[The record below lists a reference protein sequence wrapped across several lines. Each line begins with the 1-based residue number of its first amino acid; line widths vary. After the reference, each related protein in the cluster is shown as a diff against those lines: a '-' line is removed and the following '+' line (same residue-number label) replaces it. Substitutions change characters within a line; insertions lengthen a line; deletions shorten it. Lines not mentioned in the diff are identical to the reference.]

1 MRYMAR
7 ARKYLEVIIM
17 QCIQTSTNSNDL
29 TSFGP
34 ELTFLLQYLNPK
46 TYQTKHMIDPYHVI
60 DIPDKILS
68 SFGQSIL
75 KTTLCQFNLR
85 PSFILCVQ
93 EIIKLEER
101 STKDVT
107 RIKAMKLWLTT
118 MTRLT
123 LFPIEHAEA
132 TSDALDTATAA
143 HFLWT
148 NTLAVPYIT
157 CLISTMMV
165 DRLRPWALNTMPLLL
180 KQMDFIS
187 IDLSGNG
194 TLFLLANLI
203 ELLKSDQ
210 VVELTTSLIVYIEP
224 YFSDKQ
230 TPSYPHY
237 HPIFKWSKATWG
249 NTIPSITFDKVM
261 KQIEFIWSRSFMD
274 QVFAD
279 IITFEQTSSTAKKLF
294 KSSGGDIALFSI
306 QVESIFSLYIQLT
319 NLFKAHRKVIFYRI
333 AFTSKLMPQ
342 LWKLMNQFGPKGNM
356 IIYLEAAKQ
365 KDINKE
371 PLVQVL
377 KVFCESCSIVF
388 LTLDDVDIFT
398 HQKPFSPNDLIQ
410 ISSFLNNFY
419 FSLIKQQTDIPTE
432 IPPAA
437 DSFKSARRLLLQ
449 IYDLDLH
456 HPFCPPNHWLLIS
469 MSKGMK
475 SFFSSLFSES
485 ANSKSSTSSA
495 SLFLSSLRQG
505 DPVPLRILQ
514 LMPHTVS
521 FDMRLKIFRDWIA
534 LDKSIIITQNNGK
547 IVTVRRGQVLED
559 GFYALSGLSPSAW
572 KGTIRV
578 SFVNE
583 LGVGEI
589 GIDQGGPFKD
599 FITMLIAEAFEPN
612 FGLFSSTKLNS
623 FYPSAISSVHGRNY
637 IQIFEFI
644 GKVIGK
650 ALYEGILLDVKFA
663 GFLLARLLGRNVF
676 LEELKELDAEVWK
689 NLTFIKH
696 YEGDVEELGLT
707 FEADENVFGKI
718 ESHELKYK
726 GSNTAVTNS
735 NKIEYVYLMA
745 DYKLNQRAKE
755 QTKAFIHGFRTVI
768 SESWIKLFSP
778 PELQRVLSGEDTDFD
793 ISDLRKHTK
802 YQDGYF
808 DLHYVIRLLWQIV
821 GEFSSAEKRA
831 FLKFTTGCPKPPLGG
846 FQYLQPPFTIRMVS
860 TDTTET
866 TKSINSFF
874 SSSINRSGRLPSSST
889 W

>member
-1 MRYMAR
+1 MEREKRENERKEKEELTKRVAAAKVIQRWWKRRERNKQCRTESWQWWEAQRKAKFDIIDFLQFLGFYCFLTGKTPDSNRLKIVVKYLTTNKFGKNNIPYFTLLIDMRYMAR

-85 PSFILCVQ
+85 SSFILCVQ

-132 TSDALDTATAA
+132 TSDALDTVTAA

-180 KQMDFIS
+180 KQMDLIS

-194 TLFLLANLI
+194 ALFLLANLI

-210 VVELTTSLIVYIEP
+210 LVELTTSLIVYIEP
-224 YFSDKQ
+224 YFSDRQ

-249 NTIPSITFDKVM
+249 NTIPSIVFDKVM

-279 IITFEQTSSTAKKLF
+279 IITFEQTSSTTKKLF

-388 LTLDDVDIFT
+388 L
-398 HQKPFSPNDLIQ
+398 
-410 ISSFLNNFY
+410 
-419 FSLIKQQTDIPTE
+419 
-432 IPPAA
+432 
-437 DSFKSARRLLLQ
+437 
-449 IYDLDLH
+449 
-456 HPFCPPNHWLLIS
+456 
-469 MSKGMK
+469 
-475 SFFSSLFSES
+475 
-485 ANSKSSTSSA
+485 
-495 SLFLSSLRQG
+495 
-505 DPVPLRILQ
+505 
-514 LMPHTVS
+514 
-521 FDMRLKIFRDWIA
+521 
-534 LDKSIIITQNNGK
+534 
-547 IVTVRRGQVLED
+547 
-559 GFYALSGLSPSAW
+559 
-572 KGTIRV
+572 
-578 SFVNE
+578 
-583 LGVGEI
+583 
-589 GIDQGGPFKD
+589 
-599 FITMLIAEAFEPN
+599 
-612 FGLFSSTKLNS
+612 
-623 FYPSAISSVHGRNY
+623 
-637 IQIFEFI
+637 
-644 GKVIGK
+644 
-650 ALYEGILLDVKFA
+650 
-663 GFLLARLLGRNVF
+663 
-676 LEELKELDAEVWK
+676 
-689 NLTFIKH
+689 
-696 YEGDVEELGLT
+696 
-707 FEADENVFGKI
+707 
-718 ESHELKYK
+718 
-726 GSNTAVTNS
+726 
-735 NKIEYVYLMA
+735 
-745 DYKLNQRAKE
+745 
-755 QTKAFIHGFRTVI
+755 
-768 SESWIKLFSP
+768 
-778 PELQRVLSGEDTDFD
+778 
-793 ISDLRKHTK
+793 
-802 YQDGYF
+802 
-808 DLHYVIRLLWQIV
+808 
-821 GEFSSAEKRA
+821 
-831 FLKFTTGCPKPPLGG
+831 
-846 FQYLQPPFTIRMVS
+846 
-860 TDTTET
+860 
-866 TKSINSFF
+866 
-874 SSSINRSGRLPSSST
+874 
-889 W
+889 